1 MTRPHDRRRARLDPR
16 KQTLVLQNRDLRAAV
31 LALLR
36 GYDLPAG
43 QPGDELHPV
52 ANAEEW
58 NAEIQNAGIGGRGPF
73 IEYRIPAAGE
83 DDALG
88 GERPD
93 EGEGG
98 SRAGGGGLRAHARLP
113 APPRRHPRG

>member
-1 MTRPHDRRRARLDPR
+1 MTRPHDRRRARLEPR
-16 KQTLVLQNRDLRAAV
+16 KQTLVLPNRDLRAAV

-58 NAEIQNAGIGGRGPF
+58 NAEIQNAGIGGRGPVLDYP
-73 IEYRIPAAGE
+73 ISAA
-83 DDALG
+83 
-88 GERPD
+88 
-93 EGEGG
+93 
-98 SRAGGGGLRAHARLP
+98 RAACA
-113 APPRRHPRG
+113 PRGQWPERRRVRFRPCR

>member
-1 MTRPHDRRRARLDPR
+1 MTRPHDRRRARLEPR
-16 KQTLVLQNRDLRAAV
+16 KQTLVLPNRDLRAAV

-73 IEYRIPAAGE
+73 IQNRIRGAGGE
-83 DDALG
+83 EALG
-88 GERPD
+88 GAPPAG
-93 EGEGG
+93 GEGG
-98 SRAGGGGLRAHARLP
+98 DRAGRGGGC
-113 APPRRHPRG
+113 

>member
-1 MTRPHDRRRARLDPR
+1 MTRPHDRRRARLEPR
-16 KQTLVLQNRDLRAAV
+16 KQTLVLPNRDLRAAV

-73 IEYRIPAAGE
+73 IEYRSEEPTSQRQTPSKTA
-83 DDALG
+83 
-88 GERPD
+88 
-93 EGEGG
+93 
-98 SRAGGGGLRAHARLP
+98 SRLFLSKKKKSMTRANSSF
-113 APPRRHPRG
+113 

>member
-1 MTRPHDRRRARLDPR
+1 MTRPHDRRRARLEPR
-16 KQTLVLQNRDLRAAV
+16 KQTLVLPNRDLRAAV

-73 IEYRIPAAGE
+73 IQYPITAAGE
-83 DDALG
+83 EDTLRVEPPDQG
-88 GERPD
+88 G
-93 EGEGG
+93 
-98 SRAGGGGLRAHARLP
+98 AGGPPGRDDVAADTPLP
-113 APPRRHPRG
+113 Q

>member
-1 MTRPHDRRRARLDPR
+1 MTRPHDRRRARLEPR
-16 KQTLVLQNRDLRAAV
+16 KQTLVLPNRDLRAAV

-73 IEYRIPAAGE
+73 IEYRIWGAGAGGGPRGGGPA
-83 DDALG
+83 
-88 GERPD
+88 

-98 SRAGGGGLRAHARLP
+98 APACGG
-113 APPRRHPRG
+113 

>member
-1 MTRPHDRRRARLDPR
+1 MTRPHDRRRARLEPR
-16 KQTLVLQNRDLRAAV
+16 KQTLVLPNRDLRAAV

-58 NAEIQNAGIGGRGPF
+58 NAEIQNAGIGGRGPLN
-73 IEYRIPAAGE
+73 EYPIRDARGGVGPWGGRPAE
-83 DDALG
+83 
-88 GERPD
+88 GERGAP
-93 EGEGG
+93 
-98 SRAGGGGLRAHARLP
+98 AGAERY
-113 APPRRHPRG
+113 